1 MLELFVRLELER
13 QSLRRR
19 ILSRFAGVGQPCYA
33 MAGAVLL
40 LSLGTFL
47 FLPAAPM
54 GLAGLITV
62 GELAFLGVVL
72 AISVVAAPAA
82 LILF

>member
-1 MLELFVRLELER
+1 MIELFIRLEVER

-19 ILSRFAGVGQPCYA
+19 ILGRYAGGRQPLFA

-54 GLAGLITV
+54 GLAGFVTV
-62 GELAFLGVVL
+62 GELAFMGVIL

-82 LILF
+82 LVLF

>member
-1 MLELFVRLELER
+1 MFELFVRLELER

-19 ILSRFAGVGQPCYA
+19 ILSRYAGVGQPIHA

-54 GLAGLITV
+54 GLSGLITV
-62 GELAFLGVVL
+62 GELAFLGVIL
-72 AISVVAAPAA
+72 AISVVAAPVA